1 MPSLRFGATPIT
13 QLRIGSTPITQ
24 LRLGGAVIWSASGA
38 GVIRVD
44 FNQPDQIGLGTDW
57 TDYGGVS
64 PYLASI
70 SSGYAR
76 INIPDDLPFLGLQED
91 RVRYNAAQVAG
102 DDGHIRVKIATM
114 GDGTGFFA
122 ARSQAF
128 RRLSNA
134 AYSHGVGI
142 ELSNSQL
149 SIVRR
154 VGSVDTPMANCG
166 TYQPGDE
173 ADLVQLGNVHTM
185 LRNGNDV
192 GAWNDSG
199 ATASKGSGFRSIGLM
214 FSGGKDFFGPRRL
227 SPAFDYV
234 EAA

>member
-1 MPSLRFGATPIT
+1 MSLRIGGTPIVG
-13 QLRIGSTPITQ
+13 LRLGSTPIQQ
-24 LRLGGAVIWSASGA
+24 LRLGSTIIWSASGA
-38 GVIRVD
+38 GIIRVD
-44 FNQPDQIGLGTDW
+44 FNQADQIGLGADW
-57 TDYGGVS
+57 TSHGGVS

-76 INIPDDLPFLGLQED
+76 INIPDGLLFLGLQED
-91 RVRYNAAQVAG
+91 RVRYNATTLPG
-102 DDGHIRVKIATM
+102 DDGHIRVKIASM
-114 GDGTGFFA
+114 GDGTGYFA

-134 AYSHGVGI
+134 AFTHGVGI

-149 SIVRR
+149 KIVRR
-154 VGSVDTPMANCG
+154 VASVDTIMANCG

-173 ADLVQLGNVHTM
+173 ADLVQAGDVHTM
-185 LRNGNDV
+185 LLNGTDV

-199 ATASKGSGFRSIGLM
+199 HTASKGAGFLSIGLM
-214 FSGGKDFFGPRRL
+214 FSGGKDGLGPRRF